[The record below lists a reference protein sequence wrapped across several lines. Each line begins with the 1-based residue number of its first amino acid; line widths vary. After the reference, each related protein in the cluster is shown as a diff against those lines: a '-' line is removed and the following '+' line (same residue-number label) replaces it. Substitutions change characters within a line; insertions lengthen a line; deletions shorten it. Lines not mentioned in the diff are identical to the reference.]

1 MSSNDYSII
10 EGGGSWQII
19 TILRRGGPENDY
31 SLSQILGYYIRN
43 MISIDLTIN
52 SDFFFI

>member
-1 MSSNDYSII
+1 MITVLQK
-10 EGGGSWQII
+10 GGGSWQII